1 MHLQRR
7 AVPSDNA
14 CAALSALHAHDLAE
28 DLLVKSHVEQD
39 REAVLGHSHLIL
51 VRLHRSVKTQNLL
64 GGSLRWNRLVL
75 GGMVA

>member
-1 MHLQRR
+1 MHLKRR
-7 AVPSDNA
+7 VVPSDDA
-14 CAALSALHAHDLAE
+14 CAALSVLHAHDLAE

-51 VRLHRSVKTQNLL
+51 VRLHRSVKTRNLL
-64 GGSLRWNRLVL
+64 GGSLRWNRRVL